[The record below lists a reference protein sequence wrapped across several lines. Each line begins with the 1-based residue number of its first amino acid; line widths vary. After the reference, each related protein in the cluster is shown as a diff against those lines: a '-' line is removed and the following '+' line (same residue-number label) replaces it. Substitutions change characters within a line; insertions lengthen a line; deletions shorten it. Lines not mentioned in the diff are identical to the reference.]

1 MKNGLMRMRI
11 EYENNK
17 IVDVT
22 SKDPDDLEQGFSLM
36 KRKLFGGK

>member
-1 MKNGLMRMRI
+1 MRI

-17 IVDVT
+17 IIDVT
-22 SKDPDDLEQGFSLM
+22 SKDPQDLEQSFSLM